1 MGGEAGTGNSINVRK
16 EGFMDKE
23 KLNKAII
30 LRRMLDEHL
39 NVVSRVLDI
48 SSGDLGDSLKAIVRN
63 DKEFR
68 AKFMQL
74 VHETYNRLQKEFDEL

>member
-1 MGGEAGTGNSINVRK
+1 
-16 EGFMDKE
+16 MDKE
-23 KLNKAII
+23 KLDKAMII
-30 LRRMLDEHL
+30 RSMLDTDL
-39 NVVSRVLDI
+39 NALSRALDI
-48 SSGDLGDSLKAIVRN
+48 KDGVLGDSLKTIVRN